1 MSKKSSKGEDVNDLR
16 PFEAQVSKSGQVG
29 TGSRHA
35 SYFIVVNEGAVK
47 DKPFQ
52 QYFDELPEY
61 IRTSFNVEFFAW
73 NMERNKA
80 GKLHIH
86 LYLELADNGVRFKT
100 MQNRFP
106 GSHIELRRGSP
117 KQALLYL
124 EKPEGVLF
132 GGEEKSHTVV
142 VPVQTEGDFSPYA
155 LLKWRRR
162 SETEKMKTQEK
173 FEYFLENCHS
183 FQEVKYQDVHFATM
197 HQKSLESAFSEK
209 QFTDFVNSDF
219 VHAFENANGSK
230 CYTVNRKVYY
240 LWGTS
245 RVGKSHGVERKHGQ
259 ENVSLVGS
267 LCRGMKFDDYRE
279 TPVMILDEFY
289 SLLSLNEVLG
299 VLDDKVGYLPCRYA
313 NKRNLTTTIVLT
325 SNDPL
330 REQYADQPDNRR
342 IPFLKR
348 LTGGVWE
355 MYRAAAN
362 DAERKQKPEVYSG
375 TRYIACQIDGS
386 TRAYNEPGFF
396 PCEPPVLV
404 DGENV
409 VLVTYTELMAIKEA
423 DRKKKPARKKQ
434 IEIEDTEDKQDGFQK
449 LDGNPPF

>member
-1 MSKKSSKGEDVNDLR
+1 MSKKTSKGEDVNDLR
-16 PFEAQVSKSGQVG
+16 PFESQVSKSGQVG

-35 SYFIVVNEGAVK
+35 SYFIVINEGAVK

-52 QYFDELPEY
+52 QFFDELPDY
-61 IRTSFNVEFFAW
+61 VRTAFNAEFFAW
-73 NMERNKA
+73 NMEKNKA

-86 LYLELADNGVRFKT
+86 LYLELSDNGVRFKT

-106 GSHIELRRGSP
+106 GAHIELRRGSP
-117 KQALLYL
+117 QQALLYL

-142 VPVQTEGDFSPYA
+142 VPVQTEGDFAPYA

-173 FEYFLENCHS
+173 FEYFLENCTS
-183 FQEVKYQDVHFATM
+183 FQEVKYQDVHFSTM

-209 QFTDFVNSDF
+209 QFEAFVNSDA
-219 VHAFENANGSK
+219 VKTFENADGNK

-245 RVGKSHGVERKHGQ
+245 RVGKSHGVERKFGQ
-259 ENVSLVGS
+259 ENVSSVGS

-289 SLLSLNEVLG
+289 SQLSLNEVLG
-299 VLDDKVGYLPCRYA
+299 VLDDKISYLPCRYS

-355 MYRAAAN
+355 MYRAAA
-362 DAERKQKPEVYSG
+362 DAAERKQKPEHYTG
-375 TRYIACQIDGS
+375 IRYIACQIDGS
-386 TRAYNEPGFF
+386 THAYNEPGFA

-404 DGENV
+404 DGETV
-409 VLVTYTELMAIKEA
+409 VQVTYEELLAIKDA
-423 DRKKKPARKKQ
+423 DKRKKPVAAQQTPVAPA
-434 IEIEDTEDKQDGFQK
+434 IMLQDCPEP
-449 LDGNPPF
+449 LPF

>member
-1 MSKKSSKGEDVNDLR
+1 MSKKTSKGEDANDLR
-16 PFEAQVSKSGQVG
+16 AFEAQVSKSGEVG

-35 SYFIVVNEGAVK
+35 SYFIVINEGAVK

-52 QYFDELPEY
+52 QFFDELPEY

-73 NMERNKA
+73 NMERTKV

-106 GSHIELRRGSP
+106 GAHIELRRGSP

-132 GGEEKSHTVV
+132 SGEEKSHTVV
-142 VPVQTEGDFSPYA
+142 VPVQTEGDFAPYA

-162 SETEKMKTQEK
+162 SETDKMKTQEK
-173 FEYFLENCHS
+173 FEYFLENCTS
-183 FQEVKYQDVHFATM
+183 FQEVKYQDVHFSTM

-209 QFTDFVNSDF
+209 QFESFIQSDAVKTF
-219 VHAFENANGSK
+219 TNADGNK

-245 RVGKSHGVERKHGQ
+245 RVGKSHGVERKFGQ
-259 ENVSLVGS
+259 ENVSSVGS

-289 SLLSLNEVLG
+289 SQLSLNEVLG
-299 VLDDKVGYLPCRYA
+299 VLDDKIGYLPCRYA

-330 REQYADQPDNRR
+330 LEQYADQPSNRR

-355 MYRAAAN
+355 MYRAAA
-362 DAERKQKPEVYSG
+362 DEDERKLKPELYSG
-375 TRYIACQIDGS
+375 VRYIACQIDGS
-386 TRAYNEPGFF
+386 TRVHNEPGFA

-404 DGENV
+404 DGVSV
-409 VLVTYTELMAIKEA
+409 VQVSYAELQAIKDA
-423 DRKKKPARKKQ
+423 DRKKPQAPAKQ
-434 IEIEDTEDKQDGFQK
+434 AIPVAYAPIKECIPP
-449 LDGNPPF
+449 PPF

>member
-35 SYFIVVNEGAVK
+35 SYFIVINEGAVK

-52 QYFDELPEY
+52 QFFDELPDY
-61 IRTSFNVEFFAW
+61 VRTAFNAEFFAW
-73 NMERNKA
+73 NMEKNKA

-86 LYLELADNGVRFKT
+86 LYLELSDNGVRFKT

-106 GSHIELRRGSP
+106 GAHIELRRGSP
-117 KQALLYL
+117 QQALLYL

-142 VPVQTEGDFSPYA
+142 VPVQTEGDFAPYA

-173 FEYFLENCHS
+173 FEYFLENCNS
-183 FQEVKYQDVHFATM
+183 FQEVKYQDIHFSTM

-209 QFTDFVNSDF
+209 QFTDFVNSDAVKTF
-219 VHAFENANGSK
+219 TNADGNK

-245 RVGKSHGVERKHGQ
+245 RVGKSHGVERKFGQ
-259 ENVSLVGS
+259 ENVSSVGS

-289 SLLSLNEVLG
+289 SQLSLNEVLG
-299 VLDDKVGYLPCRYA
+299 ILDDKIGYLPCRYS

-386 TRAYNEPGFF
+386 TRAYNEPGFA

-404 DGENV
+404 DGVSV
-409 VLVTYTELMAIKEA
+409 VQVSYAELQAIKDA
-423 DRKKKPARKKQ
+423 DRKKPPAPAKQ
-434 IEIEDTEDKQDGFQK
+434 AIPVAYVPIKECMPQ
-449 LDGNPPF
+449 PPF

>member
-1 MSKKSSKGEDVNDLR
+1 MSKKTSKGEDANDLR
-16 PFEAQVSKSGQVG
+16 AFEAQVSKSGEVG

-35 SYFIVVNEGAVK
+35 SYFIVINEGAVK

-52 QYFDELPEY
+52 QFFDELPDY
-61 IRTSFNVEFFAW
+61 IRTNFNAEFFAW
-73 NMERNKA
+73 NMEKNKA

-106 GSHIELRRGSP
+106 GAHIELRRGSP
-117 KQALLYL
+117 TQALLYL
-124 EKPEGVLF
+124 QKPEGVLF
-132 GGEEKSHTVV
+132 NGEEKSHTVV
-142 VPVQTEGDFSPYA
+142 VPVQTEGDFAPYA

-173 FEYFLENCHS
+173 FEYFLENCTS
-183 FQEVKYQDVHFATM
+183 FQEVKYQDIHFSTM

-209 QFTDFVNSDF
+209 QFESFIHSDAVKTF
-219 VHAFENANGSK
+219 TNADGNK

-245 RVGKSHGVERKHGQ
+245 RVGKSHGVERKFGQ
-259 ENVSLVGS
+259 ENVSSVGS

-289 SLLSLNEVLG
+289 SQLSLNEVLG
-299 VLDDKVGYLPCRYA
+299 VLDDKIGYLPCRYS

-330 REQYADQPDNRR
+330 LEQYADQPSNRR

-355 MYRAAAN
+355 MYRAAA
-362 DAERKQKPEVYSG
+362 DAAERKQKPEHYTG
-375 TRYIACQIDGS
+375 IRYIACQIDGG
-386 TRAYNEPGFF
+386 TRAYNEPGFA

-404 DGENV
+404 DGESV
-409 VLVTYTELMAIKEA
+409 VQVSYDELLAIKDADKKKNPIPVNHVVVEA
-423 DRKKKPARKKQ
+423 DGDFQ
-434 IEIEDTEDKQDGFQK
+434 DWTEP
-449 LDGNPPF
+449 PPF

>member
-1 MSKKSSKGEDVNDLR
+1 MSKKTSKGVDVKDLR
-16 PFEAQVSKSGQVG
+16 NFEHQVSQSGRVG
-29 TGSRHA
+29 SGSRHA
-35 SYFIVVNEGAVK
+35 SYFIVINEGAIKGQTV
-47 DKPFQ
+47 Q
-52 QYFDELPEY
+52 EYFDDLPKY
-61 IRTSFNVEFFAW
+61 IREELDVEFFAI

-86 LYLELADNGVRFKT
+86 MYIELEGNGIRFKT
-100 MQNRFP
+100 MQNHFP
-106 GSHIELRRGSP
+106 GAHIELRRGSP
-117 KQALLYL
+117 TQALLYL
-124 EKPEGVLF
+124 QKPEGVLF

-142 VPVQTEGDFSPYA
+142 IPVYTEGDFAPYA

-162 SETEKMKTQEK
+162 SDTEKMKTQEK
-173 FEYFLENCHS
+173 FEHFLENCS
-183 FQEVKYQDVHFATM
+183 SVQEVKYKDVHFATM
-197 HQKSLESAFSEK
+197 HQKALESAFSEK
-209 QFTDFVNSDF
+209 QFSNFVNSDA
-219 VHAFENANGSK
+219 VKTYENANGNR

-289 SLLSLNEVLG
+289 SQLSLNEVLG

-330 REQYADQPDNRR
+330 REQYADQPDSRR
-342 IPFLKR
+342 VPFLKR

-386 TRAYNEPGFF
+386 TRAYNESGFF

-404 DGENV
+404 DGESV
-409 VLVTYTELMAIKEA
+409 VLVSYTELMAIKEA
-423 DRKKKPARKKQ
+423 DRKKKPVRKKQ
-434 IEIEDTEDKQDGFQK
+434 IEIEDAEDKQDGFQK
-449 LDGNPPF
+449 LDENPPF

>member
-1 MSKKSSKGEDVNDLR
+1 MSKKTSKGEDANDLR
-16 PFEAQVSKSGQVG
+16 AFEAQVSKSGQVG

-73 NMERNKA
+73 SMERNKA

-106 GSHIELRRGSP
+106 GAHIELRRGSP
-117 KQALLYL
+117 TQALLYL
-124 EKPEGVLF
+124 QKPEGVLF

-142 VPVQTEGDFSPYA
+142 VPVQTEGDFAPYA

-173 FEYFLENCHS
+173 FEYFLENCTS
-183 FQEVKYQDVHFATM
+183 FQEVKYQDVHFSTM

-209 QFTDFVNSDF
+209 QFTDFVNSDAVKTF
-219 VHAFENANGSK
+219 TNADGNK

-259 ENVSLVGS
+259 ENVSSVGS

-289 SLLSLNEVLG
+289 SQLSLNEVLG
-299 VLDDKVGYLPCRYA
+299 ILDDKIGYLPCRYS

-386 TRAYNEPGFF
+386 TRAYNEPGFA

-404 DGENV
+404 DGETV
-409 VLVTYTELMAIKEA
+409 VRVTYEELLAIKDA
-423 DRKKKPARKKQ
+423 DKRKKPAAAQ
-434 IEIEDTEDKQDGFQK
+434 QTPVAPAIMLQDCPEP
-449 LDGNPPF
+449 LPF